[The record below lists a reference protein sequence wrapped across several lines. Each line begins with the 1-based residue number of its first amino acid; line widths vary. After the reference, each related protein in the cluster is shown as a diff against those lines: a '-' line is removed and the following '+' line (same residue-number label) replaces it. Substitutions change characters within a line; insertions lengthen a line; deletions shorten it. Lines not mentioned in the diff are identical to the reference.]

1 MHCDY
6 RHPCQRTPFSAIA
19 RRGAAFLAIVVV
31 LALIGTALFAAAYYV
46 VSRAREGPKDIL
58 THTVKRGLFVH
69 DVVERGEVESSRNV
83 EIRCEVKSNNTTG
96 TAILDVLEEGT
107 RVQPGDVLVR
117 LDSSALEQQRV
128 QQQILCNT
136 SEALLITAR
145 NEYEAAK
152 IAKKEYEEGVF
163 RQEEQVIQ
171 SSLFVAEETLRRAQ
185 QYALYSERLA
195 AKGYVTAL
203 QLEGDKFAVDKA
215 RNEVDTARTKLRV
228 LQEYTKEKMLMTLE
242 SAIRTANAKLKAQQ
256 ESHQLEMDKLKDIEE
271 QIAKCVIRAP
281 QAGTVVYANKEN
293 RRNDTEFVVEP
304 GALVLERQAI
314 IRLPDPTYMQVK
326 AMVSE
331 SRVTL
336 LKPSMKVTVRLDA
349 FDDEVL
355 RGEVV
360 KVNEYPEP
368 GGWFSSQVKEYA
380 TFVKIFDPPPQIRPG
395 LTAEVRVHVAQHAD
409 ALQVPVEAIHEHG
422 EKLYCMRRD
431 GDKWEAREVEI
442 GASNDKFVMI
452 GSGLGE
458 MDQVAMDPRSLLD
471 VVHLPKLQTKPPVTL
486 AADQTDGRGQE
497 ADAREQGGP
506 AGSDSPSAA
515 GGQLGD
521 RTALAEADGPR
532 LPSAVADDLLARL
545 DSNRDGRLGGK
556 EVPADEAARWDEA
569 DTNGDGWI
577 DRTELTAAITRKMQP
592 AASVEG
598 GLTGGALP

>member
-6 RHPCQRTPFSAIA
+6 RHPCQRSGYSVRA
-19 RRGAAFLAIVVV
+19 RRGAAFLAIVLV
-31 LALIGTALFAAAYYV
+31 LALIGTALFAAGYYV
-46 VSRAREGPKDIL
+46 ISRAREGPKDIL

-128 QQQILCNT
+128 EQQILCNT
-136 SEALLITAR
+136 SEALLITAQ

-228 LQEYTKEKMLMTLE
+228 LQEYTKEKMMMTLE

-256 ESHQLEMDKLKDIEE
+256 ESHRLEMDKLKDIEE
-271 QIAKCVIRAP
+271 QITKCVIRAP

-293 RRNDTEFVVEP
+293 RRSDTEFVVEP

-336 LKPSMKVTVRLDA
+336 IKPAMRVTVGLDA

-368 GGWFSSQVKEYA
+368 SGWFSSQVKEYA
-380 TFVKIFDPPPQIRPG
+380 TFIKIFDPPPQIRPG
-395 LTAEVRVHVAQHAD
+395 LTAEVRVHVAEHAD

-431 GDKWEAREVEI
+431 GDKWESREVEI

-458 MDQVAMDPRSLLD
+458 TDQVAMDPRSLLD
-471 VVHLPKLQTKPPVTL
+471 QVYLPKLVEKPRGSL
-486 AADQTDGRGQE
+486 AWDQSDR
-497 ADAREQGGP
+497 GGP
-506 AGSDSPSAA
+506 DADVRQQAGRAGLDSTRVVGQA
-515 GGQLGD
+515 GDLAG
-521 RTALAEADGPR
+521 LAEADGPR
-532 LPSAVADDLLARL
+532 TLAAVADDLLARL
-545 DSNRDGRLGGK
+545 DSNGDGRLSGQ
-556 EVPADEAARWDEA
+556 EVSVDESASLDDA
-569 DTNGDGWI
+569 DTNRDGWI
-577 DRTELTAAITRKMQP
+577 DRAELAAAITRNMQP
-592 AASVEG
+592 AASAEG